1 MRRWRTKL
9 NYSAFARRRHFFPLD
24 IYNKSNSNFTLL
36 LCLST

>member
-9 NYSAFARRRHFFPLD
+9 NYSAFARRHFFPLD